1 MCEEEIEEIVNSNY
15 PEKLVEMFCE
25 KGGYPEEWLN
35 QSVFA
40 QVIEGMEVVDQ
51 IIDMT
56 PETSPDEVTDV
67 EIIQVRIEKYRRQDR
82 LPGRRK

>member
-1 MCEEEIEEIVNSNY
+1 M
-15 PEKLVEMFCE
+15 EMFCE

-51 IIDMT
+51 IIDRT
-56 PETSPDEVTDV
+56 PETGPDEVTDV
-67 EIIQVRIEKYRRQDR
+67 EIIQVRIEKYGGQTDSRTKKRRSRPALTESQRDHR
-82 LPGRRK
+82 PVQG